1 MSLSNQNSIIT
12 TVSGVFGGVGKAITS
27 FQVLA
32 NISLQGIYEVAFYA
46 AVSAIVGYGVKV
58 IIDVIKKQIRK

>member
-1 MSLSNQNSIIT
+1 MSLSEQNSIIT

-27 FQVLA
+27 LQILTS
-32 NISLQGIYEVAFYA
+32 ITLQGISEVALYA

-58 IIDVIKKQIRK
+58 LIDVIKKQIRK